1 LQNTCS
7 HYTVTIASR
16 KEPSSYGLRSINSA
30 APGTQNVGS
39 IHAIS
44 ASTGKTEWKFEQRA
58 ALLSLVT
65 TGGGLLFGGDVAGRF
80 RAFDQKTGK
89 VLWQTN
95 LGSQVTGFPITYS
108 VGERQYIA
116 VSIGQAV
123 NTAGYLAITP
133 EIRPSNN
140 NSLYVF
146 ALPTGWQTANVGPQ
160 QEVAQ
165 PSSVVASTAAA
176 QCHRTDRKNTTFTST
191 ADRTF
196 SASQAAEGKK
206 LYVEQQCSLC
216 HGVNM
221 LGSASAPA
229 LADSGF
235 RSAWQGHSLG
245 ELFDC
250 LKNTMPPGRA
260 GALGDADYARL
271 LAAILEANGFA
282 AGGTE
287 AALSPDSARLNSIGV
302 GGPP

>member
-1 LQNTCS
+1 
-7 HYTVTIASR
+7 
-16 KEPSSYGLRSINSA
+16 LRSINSA
-30 APGTQNVGS
+30 APGTTNVGS

-89 VLWQTN
+89 VLWQAN
-95 LGSQVTGFPITYS
+95 LGSQVTGFPITYA

-116 VSIGQAV
+116 VSVGQAV

-140 NSLYVF
+140 NSIYVF
-146 ALPTGWQTANVGPQ
+146 ALPAGWQTARVGPRQ
-160 QEVAQ
+160 DAGPGSAAPVSAVA
-165 PSSVVASTAAA
+165 ASAAPAA
-176 QCHRTDRKNTTFTST
+176 QCHRTDRQRVTLTRT
-191 ADRTF
+191 AEHAF

-235 RSAWQGHSLG
+235 RSAWQGRSAG

-250 LKNTMPPGRA
+250 IKNTMPPGRA
-260 GALGDADYARL
+260 GALENSDYLRL

-282 AGGTE
+282 AGGAE
-287 AALSPDSARLNSIGV
+287 LSADSAALNGIGL
-302 GGPP
+302 GKAP